1 MQLIASI
8 QDQTLSVLDDANR
21 VVKCYPIST
30 AIAGTGSEEGSYC
43 TPIGRFEISEKHGD
57 GSPVGTIFRSRKPVG
72 LWSPEEPP
80 ANEDLVLTRILW
92 LQGLE
97 PHNANTKERYIYIHG
112 TNHEDSIGTACSAG
126 CLRMKNQ
133 DVIELYDLVQ
143 EGTTLTIQESPHSI
157 IS

>member
-8 QDQTLSVLDDANR
+8 QDQTLSVLNDAER
-21 VVKCYPIST
+21 VIACYPISS
-30 AIAGTGSEEGSYC
+30 ALAGTGCQEGSYC
-43 TPIGRFEISEKHGD
+43 TPLGLFEISEKHGTD
-57 GSPVGTIFRSRKPVG
+57 SPAGTIFRSRKPEG
-72 LWSPEEPP
+72 LWSPNDPP
-80 ANEDLVLTRILW
+80 IDEDLVLTRILW

-97 PHNANTKERYIYIHG
+97 EHNANTKERYIYIHG

-133 DVIELYDLVQ
+133 DIIELYDLVQ
-143 EGTTLTIQESPHSI
+143 VGTSLIIQESPHSI